1 MTLEQKKL
9 FLEQLNKQGSLEYT
23 RKALDVLQGEMK
35 RLAGEMGFL
44 KNAKLTG
51 LLEVLKI

>member
-35 RLAGEMGFL
+35 RLAGAMGFL

-51 LLEVLKI
+51 LLEVLKV

>member
-51 LLEVLKI
+51 LLEVLKV